1 MSFGAP
7 LVLLGLLALPAL
19 ALLYLGE
26 QRRLARARAAFLRP
40 ALTASVLPRRPGARR
55 HAAPIVLAAGLALVI
70 AAAARPRHHVRV
82 PVKAATVMLANDV
95 SDSMAARD
103 VSPSRLGAAQKA
115 AIAFTHR
122 VPATIAIGSLDFAR
136 RPALLQ
142 APSRDHAL
150 ARAAV
155 ASLKIGGGGT
165 AIGEGI
171 LTGLSAIATAPRVDH
186 HVPPGAIILLSDG
199 TSNVGVSPQSAA
211 ATARR
216 RHVRIFTIAVG
227 TAAGT
232 IRGRVHGKEAT
243 IPVPVDPSELAQ
255 IAAISGGRFYRA
267 PDAARAGAIYALLA
281 RRLGFRTV
289 TRGLAWLFAAA
300 GLALV
305 LIAGG
310 LSLTWFGELG

>member
-1 MSFGAP
+1 VSFAAP

-19 ALLYLGE
+19 GLLLLSE
-26 QRRLARARAAFLRP
+26 QRRAARARAAFLRP
-40 ALTASVLPRRPGARR
+40 ALTASVLPRRAGARR
-55 HAAPIVLAAGLALVI
+55 PAAPIALAVGLALII

-115 AIAFTHR
+115 ATAFTRR

-136 RPALLQ
+136 SPDLLQ
-142 APSRDHAL
+142 PPSRDHAL
-150 ARAAV
+150 ARAAI

-171 LTGLSAIATAPRVDH
+171 LTGLGAIATAPRVDH
-186 HVPPGAIILLSDG
+186 REPPGAIILLSDG
-199 TSNVGVSPQSAA
+199 TSNVGVSPLSAA

-227 TAAGT
+227 TPAGT
-232 IRGRVHGKEAT
+232 IRGRLHGRLTT
-243 IPVPVDPSELAQ
+243 IPVPVNPSELAE
-255 IAAISGGRFYRA
+255 IAAISHGHFYRA

-289 TRGLAWLFAAA
+289 WRGLVWLFAAA
-300 GLALV
+300 GLV
-305 LIAGG
+305 FVVIAGG